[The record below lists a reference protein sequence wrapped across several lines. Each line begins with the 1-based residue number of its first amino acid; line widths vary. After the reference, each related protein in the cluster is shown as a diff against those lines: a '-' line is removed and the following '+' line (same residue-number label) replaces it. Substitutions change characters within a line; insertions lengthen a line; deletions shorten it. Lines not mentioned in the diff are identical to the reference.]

1 MNHAQEP
8 PPSTTLLWQPEK
20 MLHAGDR
27 IVILTDVQI
36 VSSRYYDYSPEQELF
51 RVGAYDTRTM
61 KIGFFKFG
69 RDPAF
74 DMLKGGVTEAP
85 WGSSA
90 LPIGVEFHR
99 RSHGNN
105 AEGRF
110 RGKVSLFAVEPDV
123 LAIVPE
129 ARRRF
134 REEGHSPNAVVGMWS
149 KQEARA
155 KSELAVEAAARAMV
169 GEFRAGAIK
178 KIVGK
183 VKGDLI
189 SRVLRRLVE
198 EGRLKRASKKK
209 YEVAAPRIVPRL
221 DWTG

>member
-8 PPSTTLLWQPEK
+8 PSSSVLWQPERH
-20 MLHAGDR
+20 LRDDDR

-36 VSSRYYDYSPEQELF
+36 VWSRYYDYSPEQELF
-51 RVGAYDTRTM
+51 RVGAYDARTR

-69 RDPAF
+69 RDLAF
-74 DMLKGGVTEAP
+74 DSIMGGVPVAP
-85 WGSSA
+85 WGA
-90 LPIGVEFHR
+90 AVLPIGIEVHR

-110 RGKVSLFAVEPDV
+110 RGSVSVFDVEPEV

-134 REEGHSPNAVVGMWS
+134 RQEGHAANGAVGMWS
-149 KQEARA
+149 KLEERA
-155 KSELAVEAAARAMV
+155 KSELAIEKAALGMV
-169 GEFRAGAIK
+169 GVFKVEDIRA
-178 KIVGK
+178 IVGDEK
-183 VKGDLI
+183 RI

-198 EGRLKRASKKK
+198 EGRLTPVSPKK
-209 YEVAAPRIVPRL
+209 YKVTPPKILPRL

>member
-8 PPSTTLLWQPEK
+8 PSSKTPIWQPEK

-27 IVILTDVQI
+27 IVILTDIQTVW
-36 VSSRYYDYSPEQELF
+36 SRYYDCSPEQELF
-51 RVGAYDTRTM
+51 RVGAYDARTM

-74 DMLKGGVTEAP
+74 DMLKGGVTAAP

-129 ARRRF
+129 ARKRF
-134 REEGHSPNAVVGMWS
+134 RQERHYPNATIGMWEKLES
-149 KQEARA
+149 RA
-155 KSELAVEAAARAMV
+155 KSELAIERAALAMPDIFKAEDIRAVV
-169 GEFRAGAIK
+169 GDDKR
-178 KIVGK
+178 
-183 VKGDLI
+183 I
-189 SRVLRRLVE
+189 SRILRRLVD
-198 EGRLKRASKKK
+198 EGRLTPVSAKK
-209 YEVAAPRIVPRL
+209 YIVTPPKIIERL

>member
-8 PPSTTLLWQPEK
+8 LSTTLLWQQEK

-36 VSSRYYDYSPEQELF
+36 VWSRYYDYSREQELF
-51 RVGAYDTRTM
+51 RVGCFDARTM

-74 DMLKGGVTEAP
+74 DMLKGGVIAAP

-99 RSHGNN
+99 RSHGNH

-110 RGKVSLFAVEPDV
+110 RGKVSVFDVEPEV

-134 REEGHSPNAVVGMWS
+134 REAGHCSNATIGMWS
-149 KQEARA
+149 KMEVRA
-155 KSELAVEAAARAMV
+155 KSELAIEKAARAMV
-169 GEFRAGAIK
+169 GVFKAGAIK
-178 KIVGK
+178 NLVGT
-183 VKGDLI
+183 VKSDQI
-189 SRVLRRLVE
+189 TRVLRRLVE
-198 EGRLKRASKKK
+198 EGRLTLVSAKK
-209 YEVAAPRIVPRL
+209 YEVATPKIIPRL